1 MSSDEDITTYRSR
14 PAMAV
19 GVLLIAVGL
28 WMVID
33 TLIRGDGDT
42 KWLAIAVVV
51 FFAILVVALTLRSAV
66 LVGPERL
73 VIRNPFRTIVVPW
86 GAVER
91 VRAEYSIEVRA
102 DDRSFY
108 IWAIPVSL
116 RERKRALRQ
125 QGRAAAEDPY
135 GRGGA
140 HDLPQLSHADQVV
153 DDLRGMSEQF
163 AKASTGPVR
172 VHWSPEILGGLAV
185 SGIASVLLGLL

>member
-14 PAMAV
+14 PALAV
-19 GVLLIAVGL
+19 GVLLIAVGV
-28 WMVID
+28 WMVVD
-33 TLIRGDGDT
+33 TLIRGEGRT
-42 KWLAIAVVV
+42 KWLVLAIVI
-51 FFAILVVALTLRSAV
+51 FFGFLVVALTLRSAV
-66 LVGPERL
+66 LVGPDRL

-102 DDRSFY
+102 DEKSFH

-135 GRGGA
+135 GHGA
-140 HDLPQLSHADQVV
+140 HDLPQLSRADQVV

-163 AKASTGPVR
+163 AKKSAGPVQ
-172 VHWSPEILGGLAV
+172 VHWSSEILGGMAV
-185 SGIASVLLGLL
+185 SGLASVLLGLL

>member
-19 GVLLIAVGL
+19 GVLLIAVGA
-28 WMVID
+28 WMVVD
-33 TLIRGDGDT
+33 TSIRGDGRT
-42 KWLAIAVVV
+42 KWLAIAMVI

-66 LVGPERL
+66 VIGPDRL

-86 GAVER
+86 GALER

-102 DDRSFY
+102 DRKAFH

-125 QGRAAAEDPY
+125 QGRSAAENPY
-135 GRGGA
+135 GQGV
-140 HDLPQLSHADQVV
+140 HELPRLSQADQVV

-163 AKASTGPVR
+163 GKQSTGPVQIR
-172 VHWSPEILGGLAV
+172 WSPEILGGLAV
-185 SGIASVLLGLL
+185 SGLASVLLGVL

>member
-1 MSSDEDITTYRSR
+1 MSSDEDVTTYRSR

-19 GVLLIAVGL
+19 GVLLIAVGI
-28 WMVID
+28 WMIID
-33 TLIRGDGDT
+33 TLVRGEGRT
-42 KWLAIAVVV
+42 KWLAIAMVI
-51 FFAILVVALTLRSAV
+51 FFAVLVIALTLRSAV

-86 GAVER
+86 GALER

-102 DDRSFY
+102 GDKSFH

-125 QGRAAAEDPY
+125 QGRSAAENPY
-135 GRGGA
+135 GQSQ
-140 HDLPQLSHADQVV
+140 HDLPQLSRADQVV

-163 AKASTGPVR
+163 GKKSTGPVE
-172 VHWSPEILGGLAV
+172 VAWSMEIIGGMAL
-185 SGIASVLLGLL
+185 SGIAALILGLV